1 MGFLNPLGLLALLG
15 IPVIVVMYLLKQK
28 HKEYKVPSIMLWKRS
43 VNINLSQSPFQK
55 LRRSLLLILQILTVI
70 LIAIILS
77 RPYIN
82 RQKIGLDNIFV
93 FDISMSMQSEV
104 DGVTNIDIA
113 KKYAIDI
120 VEKSKSDSRFSII
133 EFGNNSKVIMSY
145 ENNKNDVVRYINN
158 LQAGYD
164 SNNIEA
170 LNSCIEAEASK
181 SQANIYIFTDKN
193 IEDENYTVFNVG
205 QAGEN
210 VGISFISH
218 SLTEDITDVLVKVKN
233 YGDQKVKRTIS
244 LYTDDEIFDAKEIE
258 IEGNGYA
265 DVYFNNVGDKHFLKA
280 VLSHDDVLEADDTYY
295 YVMGDERIR
304 KILIVGEGNFYIE
317 KVLNV
322 FENFEVYKTND
333 YNLENVKGYDLY
345 IFDGYFPE
353 DYKLD
358 GHVIM
363 INPPENNSFIKTGD
377 EFEAGD
383 IKVNDDDLFKFID
396 EFDFYVS
403 HAKNIECPS
412 WGNAVAYYKD
422 KPVIISGEKEGI
434 KSVIFAFDLFNSDL
448 PLKKEFPILVNNILG
463 YLFQQGEGFNN
474 VKVGERIDFSVHPSS
489 VGVNLY
495 NNEGKHEVLAPPFP
509 LGTYEGFKTPGI
521 YKLVQVSE
529 DKSENVSYYAAN
541 INSDESSFK
550 DDKLNIES
558 NNIIKAENSN
568 YKKNISLFIGLV
580 LLLILAIEWWVSVND

>member
-70 LIAIILS
+70 IIALILS

-82 RQKIGLDNIFV
+82 RQNIGLDNIFV

-133 EFGNNSKVIMSY
+133 EFGNNSKVVMSY
-145 ENNKNDVVRYINN
+145 ENNKNDVMRYINN

-164 SNNIEA
+164 SNNVEA

-181 SQANIYIFTDKN
+181 SQANVYIFTDKN

-205 QAGEN
+205 QASEN
-210 VGISFISH
+210 VGIRFISH

-258 IEGNGYA
+258 IEGNGYV

-280 VLSHDDVLEADDTYY
+280 VLSHDDALEADDTYY
-295 YVMGDERIR
+295 YVMGDERIK

-322 FENFEVYKTND
+322 FENYEVYKTND
-333 YNLENVKGYDLY
+333 YNLENIKGYDLY

-353 DYKLD
+353 NYKLD

-363 INPPENNSFIKTGD
+363 INPPPK
-377 EFEAGD
+377 
-383 IKVNDDDLFKFID
+383 
-396 EFDFYVS
+396 
-403 HAKNIECPS
+403 
-412 WGNAVAYYKD
+412 
-422 KPVIISGEKEGI
+422 
-434 KSVIFAFDLFNSDL
+434 
-448 PLKKEFPILVNNILG
+448 
-463 YLFQQGEGFNN
+463 
-474 VKVGERIDFSVHPSS
+474 
-489 VGVNLY
+489 
-495 NNEGKHEVLAPPFP
+495 
-509 LGTYEGFKTPGI
+509 
-521 YKLVQVSE
+521 
-529 DKSENVSYYAAN
+529 
-541 INSDESSFK
+541 
-550 DDKLNIES
+550 
-558 NNIIKAENSN
+558 
-568 YKKNISLFIGLV
+568 
-580 LLLILAIEWWVSVND
+580 